1 MGTAGGVI
9 PTTTTHSPA
18 SSAGLFH
25 SLSPNSK
32 PQQTK
37 QQKGKIMAIVLE
49 ANYSKKLGLPGY
61 SSHQYSLTVRTELA
75 DLTQVAAESAKL
87 HTTLQ
92 DSVDRE
98 IQKTG
103 FLPESKAASPRGN
116 GNGNGG
122 GHANGNNDGWQCS
135 PKQRE
140 LILKITDEHK
150 LDKNAVEQL
159 AQDRFG
165 KNVKALN
172 KLEAS
177 GLIDELLEQVGQ
189 KPNSGRRF
197 NRPTPARAS

>member
-1 MGTAGGVI
+1 
-9 PTTTTHSPA
+9 
-18 SSAGLFH
+18 
-25 SLSPNSK
+25 
-32 PQQTK
+32 
-37 QQKGKIMAIVLE
+37 MAIVLE

-61 SSHQYSLTVRTELA
+61 SSHQYSLTVRTELN
-75 DLTQVAAESAKL
+75 DLTQVATESTRL
-87 HTTLQ
+87 HATLQ
-92 DSVDRE
+92 ESVDRE

-103 FLPESKAASPRGN
+103 FLPETNAAPTRGN
-116 GNGNGG
+116 GNGNSA
-122 GHANGNNDGWQCS
+122 GHSNGNGHGNDAWACS
-135 PKQRE
+135 PKQRD

-189 KPNSGRRF
+189 KPNNGRRF
-197 NRPTPARAS
+197 NRSTPARAT